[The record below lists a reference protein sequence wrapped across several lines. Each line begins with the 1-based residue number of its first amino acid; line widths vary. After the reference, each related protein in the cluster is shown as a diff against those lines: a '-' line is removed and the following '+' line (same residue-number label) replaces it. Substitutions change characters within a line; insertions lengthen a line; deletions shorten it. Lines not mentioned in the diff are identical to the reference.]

1 MILRWRVDGDLMTE
15 PTYREAYNYEPGD
28 YPPGYFTNQMRD
40 HANIEIANED
50 AATLNC
56 ATFTDFDSLCGL
68 ISVIENIRFDRVY
81 PALRYIGYNRCYNAL
96 KANEGDVF
104 SEIKE
109 CLQRCMVSRDLDKMR
124 AAQEKTT
131 IFVDV
136 RTRKYR
142 VSKQTSVIAVKQ
154 AESGGI
160 NTSHLNL
167 YHALHGVKVLVE
179 YEAEYFSMRDDAVVE
194 DALRVL
200 YRADKSLESRRR
212 HMEIWAGM

>member
-1 MILRWRVDGDLMTE
+1 MTE
-15 PTYREAYNYEPGD
+15 PTYREAYNYVPGD

-50 AATLNC
+50 AATMNC
-56 ATFTDFDSLCGL
+56 ATFTDFNSLCGI
-68 ISVIENIRFDRVY
+68 ISVIENIRHDRVY
-81 PALRYIGYNRCYNAL
+81 PALRYIGYNRCYNAF

-104 SEIKE
+104 SEIEGYIRQCKI
-109 CLQRCMVSRDLDKMR
+109 SRDLDKMR
-124 AAQEKTT
+124 AAQQQVSF
-131 IFVDV
+131 FVDV

-142 VSKQTSVIAVKQ
+142 VNKQTSVIVVKQ
-154 AESGGI
+154 AESSGI

-179 YEAEYFSMRDDAVVE
+179 YEAEYFSMRDEPVIE

-200 YRADKSLESRRR
+200 RRADNSLESRRK
-212 HMEIWAGM
+212 HMMVWAELK